1 MSLQQRINAIR
12 EFINI
17 RIYDSRDWVMSSLAT
32 GSLFVA
38 TFTLM
43 VLVFYHG
50 YDLDAG
56 KKIIVGYVVRGSI
69 AYYLLKYFL
78 ELFYNF
84 NPLQFLKDRKWEGFL
99 MLFLII
105 DIISINAFGFEILN
119 QLGRV
124 LRIPGLQESFLIFL
138 QAYFLVIVG
147 LEFGKVGDYL
157 PNSKLSPPTLLILSF
172 IVLIIMGTGL
182 LMLPEMTVKNLP
194 GLDLTTAL
202 FTSISAS
209 CVTGLS
215 LIDISEVLSSKGQ
228 FVVMILMQL
237 GGLNII
243 SFAALFAILRGGFG
257 MRQANFMSENL
268 GEDLKRS
275 RSLIGAIFRLTL
287 FIELVG
293 ALLLGVVW
301 KSNYDSLGEN
311 IFYSVFHS
319 ISAFNNAG
327 FSLFTNSLAT
337 EGVGQQYTVHAII
350 AILIILGGIGFG
362 TISDILKQPWRKQTL
377 SRSWR
382 GLRVGTKLGLIVS
395 GVLIAVGSMMVFL
408 LEFGEGPLG
417 TQISHSIFQS
427 ITARTAGFNTLN
439 FGAMATPTLL
449 FFIFLMFIGGGSGS
463 TAGGIK
469 TSTFALVFLSAT
481 ATIQGKKHVNLY
493 KTQIPWEL
501 MNKAF
506 AIFLFSAV
514 SILLGIF
521 LLTIFEPEMA
531 LLDLAFEQVS
541 AFCTVGLSTGITP
554 SISLGGKIVL
564 MLSMLIGR
572 VGTLTL
578 AFALSD
584 RKVEA
589 NTFKYPKGSVHVG

>member
-293 ALLLGVVW
+293 ALLLGIVW

-311 IFYSVFHS
+311 IFYSIFHS

-395 GVLIAVGSMMVFL
+395 GVLITVGSMMVFV

-427 ITARTAGFNTLN
+427 ITARTAGFNTVN

>member
-1 MSLQQRINAIR
+1 VSLQQRINAIR

-395 GVLIAVGSMMVFL
+395 GVLIAVGSMMVFV
-408 LEFGEGPLG
+408 LEFGEGTLG

-427 ITARTAGFNTLN
+427 ITARTAGFNTVN

>member
-1 MSLQQRINAIR
+1 VSLQQRINAIR

-395 GVLIAVGSMMVFL
+395 GVLIAVGSMMVFV

-427 ITARTAGFNTLN
+427 ITARTAGFNTVN

>member
-395 GVLIAVGSMMVFL
+395 GVLIAVGSMMVFV

-427 ITARTAGFNTLN
+427 ITARTAGFNTVN

>member
-1 MSLQQRINAIR
+1 VSLQQRINAIR

>member
-215 LIDISEVLSSKGQ
+215 LVDISEVLSSKGQ

-395 GVLIAVGSMMVFL
+395 GVLIAVGSMMVFV

-427 ITARTAGFNTLN
+427 ITARTAGFNTVN

>member
-395 GVLIAVGSMMVFL
+395 GVLIAVGSMMVFV

>member
-293 ALLLGVVW
+293 ALLLGIVW

-395 GVLIAVGSMMVFL
+395 GVLIAVGSMMVFV

-427 ITARTAGFNTLN
+427 ITARTAGFNTVN

>member
-1 MSLQQRINAIR
+1 VSLQQRINAIR

-395 GVLIAVGSMMVFL
+395 GVLIVVGSMMVFV

-427 ITARTAGFNTLN
+427 ITARTAGFNTVN

>member
-1 MSLQQRINAIR
+1 
-12 EFINI
+12 
-17 RIYDSRDWVMSSLAT
+17 
-32 GSLFVA
+32 
-38 TFTLM
+38 
-43 VLVFYHG
+43 
-50 YDLDAG
+50 
-56 KKIIVGYVVRGSI
+56 
-69 AYYLLKYFL
+69 
-78 ELFYNF
+78 
-84 NPLQFLKDRKWEGFL
+84 
-99 MLFLII
+99 
-105 DIISINAFGFEILN
+105 
-119 QLGRV
+119 
-124 LRIPGLQESFLIFL
+124 
-138 QAYFLVIVG
+138 
-147 LEFGKVGDYL
+147 
-157 PNSKLSPPTLLILSF
+157 
-172 IVLIIMGTGL
+172 
-182 LMLPEMTVKNLP
+182 
-194 GLDLTTAL
+194 
-202 FTSISAS
+202 
-209 CVTGLS
+209 
-215 LIDISEVLSSKGQ
+215 
-228 FVVMILMQL
+228 
-237 GGLNII
+237 
-243 SFAALFAILRGGFG
+243 
-257 MRQANFMSENL
+257 
-268 GEDLKRS
+268 
-275 RSLIGAIFRLTL
+275 
-287 FIELVG
+287 
-293 ALLLGVVW
+293 
-301 KSNYDSLGEN
+301 
-311 IFYSVFHS
+311 
-319 ISAFNNAG
+319 
-327 FSLFTNSLAT
+327 
-337 EGVGQQYTVHAII
+337 
-350 AILIILGGIGFG
+350 
-362 TISDILKQPWRKQTL
+362 
-377 SRSWR
+377 
-382 GLRVGTKLGLIVS
+382 
-395 GVLIAVGSMMVFL
+395 MMVFV

-427 ITARTAGFNTLN
+427 ITARTAGFNTVN

-589 NTFKYPKGSVHVG
+589 NTFKYPTGSFHVG

>member
-1 MSLQQRINAIR
+1 
-12 EFINI
+12 
-17 RIYDSRDWVMSSLAT
+17 MSSLAT

-293 ALLLGVVW
+293 ALLLGIVW

-311 IFYSVFHS
+311 IFYSIFHS

-395 GVLIAVGSMMVFL
+395 GVLITVGSMMVFV

-427 ITARTAGFNTLN
+427 ITARTAGFNTVN

>member
-1 MSLQQRINAIR
+1 VSLQQRINAIR

-17 RIYDSRDWVMSSLAT
+17 RIYDSRNWVMSSLAT

-50 YDLDAG
+50 YELDAS
-56 KKIIVGYVVRGSI
+56 KKAIVGYVVRGSI
-69 AYYLLKYFL
+69 AFYLLKYFL

-105 DIISINAFGFEILN
+105 DIVSINAFGFEILN
-119 QLGRV
+119 QLGRA
-124 LRIPGLQESFLIFL
+124 LGIPGLQESFLLFL

-147 LEFGKVGDYL
+147 LEFGKVGDFL
-157 PNSKLSPPTLLILSF
+157 PNSKLSPPTLLIMSF

-182 LMLPEMTVKNLP
+182 LMLPEMTVKSLP
-194 GLDLTTAL
+194 GLDFSTAL

-215 LIDISEVLSSKGQ
+215 LIDISAVLSSKGQ
-228 FVVMILMQL
+228 FVLMILMQL

-287 FIELVG
+287 FIELIG
-293 ALLLGVVW
+293 ALLLGMVW
-301 KSNYDSLGEN
+301 KSDYDTLGEN

-327 FSLFTNSLAT
+327 FSLFSNSLAT
-337 EGVGQQYTVHAII
+337 DGVGQQYGIHAII

-362 TISDILKQPWRKQTL
+362 TISDILKQPWRKQSF

-395 GVLIAVGSMMVFL
+395 GVLIIVGAVMVFL
-408 LEFGEGPLG
+408 LEYGEGPIGAQL
-417 TQISHSIFQS
+417 SHSLFQS
-427 ITARTAGFNTLN
+427 ITARTAGFNTVN

-469 TSTFALVFLSAT
+469 TSTFALVFMSAA
-481 ATIQGKKHVNLY
+481 ATIQGKKNVNLY

-514 SILLGIF
+514 SILIGIF

-554 SISLGGKIVL
+554 NISLGGKIVL

>member
-1 MSLQQRINAIR
+1 
-12 EFINI
+12 
-17 RIYDSRDWVMSSLAT
+17 MSSLAT

-395 GVLIAVGSMMVFL
+395 GVLIAVGSMMVFV

-427 ITARTAGFNTLN
+427 ITARTAGFNTVN

>member
-1 MSLQQRINAIR
+1 
-12 EFINI
+12 
-17 RIYDSRDWVMSSLAT
+17 MSSLAT

-395 GVLIAVGSMMVFL
+395 GVLIAVGSMMVFV

-427 ITARTAGFNTLN
+427 ITARTAGFNTVN

-481 ATIQGKKHVNLY
+481 ATIQGKKHVTLY

>member
-311 IFYSVFHS
+311 IFYSIFHS

-395 GVLIAVGSMMVFL
+395 GVLIAVGSMMVFV

-427 ITARTAGFNTLN
+427 ITARTAGFNTVN

>member
-1 MSLQQRINAIR
+1 VSLQQRINAIR

-395 GVLIAVGSMMVFL
+395 GVLIAVGSMMVFV

-427 ITARTAGFNTLN
+427 ITARTAGFNTVN

-554 SISLGGKIVL
+554 SISLGGTIVL

>member
-1 MSLQQRINAIR
+1 
-12 EFINI
+12 
-17 RIYDSRDWVMSSLAT
+17 MSSLAT

-293 ALLLGVVW
+293 ALLLGIVW

-395 GVLIAVGSMMVFL
+395 GVLIAVGSMMVFV

-427 ITARTAGFNTLN
+427 ITARTAGFNTVN

>member
-1 MSLQQRINAIR
+1 MNLKQRINAAR

-17 RIYDSRDWVMSSLAT
+17 RLYDSRDFVMSSLTT

-50 YDLDAG
+50 YELDAWRSQLVEY
-56 KKIIVGYVVRGSI
+56 IVRGSI
-69 AYYLLKYFL
+69 AFYLLKFFL

-84 NPLQFLKDRKWEGFL
+84 HPREFLKHRKWEGLL
-99 MLFLII
+99 MLFIII
-105 DIISINAFGFEILN
+105 DILVINVFKFEILN
-119 QLGRV
+119 ELGQF
-124 LRIPGLQESFLIFL
+124 LKIPGLQESFMLFL
-138 QAYFLVIVG
+138 QLYFLVIVG
-147 LEFGKVGDYL
+147 LEFGKVGEVL
-157 PNSKLSPPTLLILSF
+157 PRSKLSPPTLLILSF
-172 IVLIIMGTGL
+172 VVLILMGTGL
-182 LMLPEMTVKNLP
+182 LMLPEMTIKGHS
-194 GLDLTTAL
+194 GLDFLTAL

-215 LIDISEVLSSKGQ
+215 LIDISEFLSGKGQ
-228 FVVMILMQL
+228 IVVMILMQL

-275 RSLIGAIFRLTL
+275 RSLIGAIFRLTI
-287 FIELVG
+287 FIELIG
-293 ALLLGVVW
+293 AGLLAILWRG
-301 KSNYDSLGEN
+301 KYDGLGEN
-311 IFYSVFHS
+311 LFYSLFHS

-327 FSLFTNSLAT
+327 FSLFSDSLAS
-337 EGVGQQYTVHAII
+337 EGVNHEFGVHAII
-350 AILIILGGIGFG
+350 AILIVLGGIGFG
-362 TISDILKQPWRKQTL
+362 TISDLLKQPWRKQPMAK
-377 SRSWR
+377 SWR
-382 GLRVGTKLGLIVS
+382 SLRVGTKLGLVVA
-395 GVLIAVGSMMVFL
+395 GVLIVFGAAVVLM
-408 LEFGEGPLG
+408 LEGDQGPIGPQL
-417 TQISHSIFQS
+417 SHSIFQS
-427 ITARTAGFNTLN
+427 ITARTAGFNTVN

-469 TSTFALVFLSAT
+469 TSTFALVFMSAA
-481 ATIQGKKHVNLY
+481 ATIQGKKNVNVY

-521 LLTIFEPEMA
+521 LLTLFEPEKA
-531 LLDLAFEQVS
+531 LVD
-541 AFCTVGLSTGITP
+541 
-554 SISLGGKIVL
+554 
-564 MLSMLIGR
+564 
-572 VGTLTL
+572 
-578 AFALSD
+578 
-584 RKVEA
+584 
-589 NTFKYPKGSVHVG
+589 

>member
-1 MSLQQRINAIR
+1 MNLKQRINAAR

-17 RIYDSRDWVMSSLAT
+17 RIYDSRDFVMSSLAT

-50 YDLDAG
+50 YELDPWRNQLAG
-56 KKIIVGYVVRGSI
+56 YIVRGSI
-69 AYYLLKYFL
+69 AFYLFKFVI

-84 NPLQFLKDRKWEGFL
+84 HPREFLKDRKWEGML
-99 MLFLII
+99 MLFII
-105 DIISINAFGFEILN
+105 VDILVINIFKFEILN
-119 QLGRV
+119 ELGQF
-124 LRIPGLQESFLIFL
+124 LKIPGLQESFMLFL
-138 QAYFLVIVG
+138 QLYFLVIVG
-147 LEFGKVGDYL
+147 LEFGKVGELL
-157 PNSKLSPPTLLILSF
+157 PKSKLSPPTLLVLSF
-172 IVLIIMGTGL
+172 VLLILMGTGL
-182 LMLPEMTVKNLP
+182 LMLPEMTIKGHS
-194 GLDLTTAL
+194 GLDFLTAL

-215 LIDISEVLSSKGQ
+215 LIDISEILSSKGQ
-228 FVVMILMQL
+228 IVVMILMQL

-275 RSLIGAIFRLTL
+275 RSLIGAIFRLTI
-287 FIELVG
+287 FIELIG
-293 ALLLGVVW
+293 AGLLAILW
-301 KSNYDSLGEN
+301 KDEYDGLGEN
-311 IFYSVFHS
+311 LFYSLFHS

-327 FSLFTNSLAT
+327 FSLFSNSLAS
-337 EGVGQQYTVHAII
+337 EGVSHQFGVHAII
-350 AILIILGGIGFG
+350 AILIVLGGIGFG
-362 TISDILKQPWRKQTL
+362 TISDLLKQPWRKQ
-377 SRSWR
+377 SMAKSWR
-382 GLRVGTKLGLIVS
+382 SLRVGTKLGLLVA
-395 GVLIAVGSMMVFL
+395 GVLVTFGAVMVFM
-408 LEFGEGPLG
+408 LEGYRGPIGPQL
-417 TQISHSIFQS
+417 SHSIFQS
-427 ITARTAGFNTLN
+427 ITARTAGFNTIN
-439 FGAMATPTLL
+439 FGVMTTPTLL

-469 TSTFALVFLSAT
+469 TSTFALVFMSAA
-481 ATIQGKKHVNLY
+481 ATIQGKKNVNIY
-493 KTQIPWEL
+493 KTQIPWAL

-514 SILLGIF
+514 SILVGIF
-521 LLTIFEPEMA
+521 LLTLFEPEKA
-531 LLDLAFEQVS
+531 LLDLAFEEVS

-554 SISLGGKIVL
+554 TVSLGGKIIL
-564 MLSMLIGR
+564 MISMLIGR

-584 RKVEA
+584 RKMES
-589 NTFKYPKGSVHVG
+589 NSFKYPKGSMHVG

>member
-1 MSLQQRINAIR
+1 
-12 EFINI
+12 
-17 RIYDSRDWVMSSLAT
+17 MSSLTT

-50 YDLDAG
+50 YELDQQRNEL
-56 KKIIVGYVVRGSI
+56 VGYIVRGSI
-69 AYYLLKYFL
+69 AFYLFKFFL

-84 NPLQFLKDRKWEGFL
+84 QPRQFLKNRKWEALL
-99 MLFLII
+99 MLFII
-105 DIISINAFGFEILN
+105 VDIIVINVFHFEILN
-119 QLGRV
+119 KIGQSLK
-124 LRIPGLQESFLIFL
+124 ITGLQESFLLFL
-138 QAYFLVIVG
+138 QGYFLVIVG
-147 LEFGKVGDYL
+147 LEFGKVGEVL
-157 PNSKLSPPTLLILSF
+157 SRSKLSPPTLLILSF
-172 IVLIIMGTGL
+172 VLLILFGTGL
-182 LMLPEMTVKNLP
+182 LMLPEMTVKGHE
-194 GLDLTTAL
+194 GLDFVTAL

-215 LIDISEVLSSKGQ
+215 LVDISQILSGKGQ
-228 FVVMILMQL
+228 IVVMILMQL

-275 RSLIGAIFRLTL
+275 RSLIGTIFRLTI
-287 FIELVG
+287 FIELFG
-293 ALLLGVVW
+293 AALLAVLWRGRF
-301 KSNYDSLGEN
+301 DGLGEN
-311 IFYSVFHS
+311 IFYSLFHS
-319 ISAFNNAG
+319 VSAFNNAG
-327 FSLFTNSLAT
+327 FSLFSNSLAT
-337 EGVGQQYTVHAII
+337 EGVHQEFGVHAII

-362 TISDILKQPWRKQTL
+362 TISDLLKQPWRKQPM
-377 SRSWR
+377 SKSWR
-382 GLRVGTKLGLIVS
+382 NLRVGTKLGLVVA
-395 GVLIAVGSMMVFL
+395 GVLVAFGTVMVL
-408 LEFGEGPLG
+408 MLEAHDGPIG
-417 TQISHSIFQS
+417 PQISHSIFQS
-427 ITARTAGFNTLN
+427 ITARTAGFNTIN

-469 TSTFALVFLSAT
+469 TSTFALVFMSAS
-481 ATIQGKKHVNLY
+481 ATIQGKKNVNIY
-493 KTQIPWEL
+493 KNQIPWEL

-514 SILLGIF
+514 SILVGIF
-521 LLTIFEPEMA
+521 LLTLFEPNKD
-531 LLDLAFEQVS
+531 LLDLAFEEVS

-554 SISLGGKIVL
+554 NMSLGGKIVL
-564 MLSMLIGR
+564 MISMLIGR

-584 RKVEA
+584 RKVES
-589 NTFKYPKGSVHVG
+589 NSFKYPKASMHVG